1 MYKHEGRAVY
11 YYKHEGR
18 AVYAKI
24 INVSHPDA
32 DTSTYPTG

>member
-1 MYKHEGRAVY
+1 M
-11 YYKHEGR
+11 YYKHEGW

-32 DTSTYPTG
+32 DTNTYPTG